1 MFLFVSLS
9 ILNIDWRY
17 QVWKSGVTITD
28 NVSVHNSI
36 LYMIHVTIIHVHF
49 FNRSF
54 YGAYIIHFVFMI
66 ATKRKIV

>member
-17 QVWKSGVTITD
+17 QVWQAGVTITD
-28 NVSVHNSI
+28 NVSVHNGI
-36 LYMIHVTIIHVHF
+36 LYMINVIIHVHI
-49 FNRSF
+49 FNRSV
-54 YGAYIIHFVFMI
+54 YGAHNIHFIFMI